1 MRKNLA
7 LLLACSMMLG
17 LTACGGGGTETTAAA
32 TEAATQA
39 PAETPAAAEGD
50 KGEGAEAPAEGAGD
64 MEALIEAAKAEG
76 ELTVY
81 GSCEE
86 EYLSLAC
93 KNFED
98 LYGIKTKFQR
108 LSTSEVYTKI
118 SEEAGKP
125 SLSNSYIFIFKLH
138 VGVLRQFK
146 INLQVIMETIN
157 IKPEI

>member
-1 MRKNLA
+1 MKKNLA

-17 LTACGGGGTETTAAA
+17 LTACGGGSKEASSAASEASTE
-32 TEAATQA
+32 A
-39 PAETPAAAEGD
+39 PAETPAAAEGETEA
-50 KGEGAEAPAEGAGD
+50 KAEGEDAAAEGAGD
-64 MEALIEAAKAEG
+64 MDALIEAAKAEG

-93 KNFED
+93 KNFEE

-125 SLSNSYIFIFKLH
+125 SAHGSL
-138 VGVLRQFK
+138 
-146 INLQVIMETIN
+146 
-157 IKPEI
+157 